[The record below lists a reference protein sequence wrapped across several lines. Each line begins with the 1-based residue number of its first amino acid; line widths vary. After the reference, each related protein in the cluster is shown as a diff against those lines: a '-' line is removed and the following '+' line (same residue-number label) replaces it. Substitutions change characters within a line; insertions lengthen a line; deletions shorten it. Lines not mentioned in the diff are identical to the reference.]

1 MRVLVAVLD
10 NSTGLRADLTD
21 ASSQHLQRPGPE
33 AQAAEELRLGR
44 LARWQALP
52 NLLRT
57 DDTRRQDTVDVR
69 EARRA
74 DA

>member
-1 MRVLVAVLD
+1 MD
-10 NSTGLRADLTD
+10 YGSGLWTLMSHEEA
-21 ASSQHLQRPGPE
+21 QHLQRPGPE

-57 DDTRRQDTVDVR
+57 DDARRQDTVDVR

-74 DA
+74 Q